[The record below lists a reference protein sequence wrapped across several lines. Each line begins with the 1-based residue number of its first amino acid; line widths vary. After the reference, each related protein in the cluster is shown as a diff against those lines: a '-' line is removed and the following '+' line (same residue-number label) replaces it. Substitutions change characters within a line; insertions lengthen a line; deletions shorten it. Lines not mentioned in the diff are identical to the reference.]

1 MTENLTYPETMSMD
15 NAPLPGGALAYVNSP
30 ARIAV
35 YDDLL
40 SSPRIIDIPPNRT
53 KDFIGALASSVYNEA
68 REAGGSIP
76 FTVILQVTE
85 NFIHARF
92 TEMVVSIFDGGKT
105 IRFTDQGPGIAD
117 KEKAQLPGYSSATQE
132 MKQYINGVGSGLPI
146 VKEYLETKN
155 GNIRIEDNLE
165 SGAVVTISVTG
176 RPAADSIVP
185 SSAASIPYQP
195 TTVSGP
201 ASSTSLQNNGSSAH
215 ISADMVLPMLSKR
228 AQDFLPLFK
237 TENIWGIKDLSSTA
251 NIPSGSMFNELKKL
265 RDLGIITQVGKKY
278 TLTPFGQDVVRFL

>member
-1 MTENLTYPETMSMD
+1 MVEALTYEPIPVDGSLQQEQGELLS
-15 NAPLPGGALAYVNSP
+15 YVNNP

-40 SSPRIIDIPPNRT
+40 SSPKIIDIPPAQT
-53 KDFIGALASSVYNEA
+53 KDFIGALASSIYNEA

-76 FTVILQVTE
+76 FTVILQVAE

-155 GNIRIEDNLE
+155 GNIKIEDNLQ
-165 SGAVVTISVTG
+165 SGAVVTISVMEEM
-176 RPAADSIVP
+176 PVQS
-185 SSAASIPYQP
+185 
-195 TTVSGP
+195 
-201 ASSTSLQNNGSSAH
+201 
-215 ISADMVLPMLSKR
+215 ISAPVISHENQTAVPDQNQQISVDILLPMLSKR
-228 AQDFLPLFK
+228 AFDFLPLFK
-237 TENIWGIKDLSSTA
+237 VQDIWGIKDLSTTA
-251 NIPSGSMFNELKKL
+251 DIPSGSMYNELKKL
-265 RDLGIITQVGKKY
+265 RDLGVITQVGKKY
-278 TLTPFGQDVVRFL
+278 TLTSIGKELLKQL

>member
-1 MTENLTYPETMSMD
+1 MVEALTYEPTPIDGSLQQEQGELLS
-15 NAPLPGGALAYVNSP
+15 YVNNP

-40 SSPRIIDIPPNRT
+40 SSPKIIDIPPAQT
-53 KDFIGALASSVYNEA
+53 KDFIGALASSIYNEA

-76 FTVILQVTE
+76 FTVILQVAE

-155 GNIRIEDNLE
+155 GNIKIEDNLQ
-165 SGAVVTISVTG
+165 SGAVVTISVMEEM
-176 RPAADSIVP
+176 PVQS
-185 SSAASIPYQP
+185 
-195 TTVSGP
+195 
-201 ASSTSLQNNGSSAH
+201 
-215 ISADMVLPMLSKR
+215 ISAPVISHENQTAVPDQNQQISVDILLPMLSKR
-228 AQDFLPLFK
+228 AFDFLPLFK
-237 TENIWGIKDLSSTA
+237 VQDIWGIKDLSTTA
-251 NIPSGSMFNELKKL
+251 DIPSGSMYNELKKL
-265 RDLGIITQVGKKY
+265 RDLGVITQVGKKY
-278 TLTPFGQDVVRFL
+278 TLTSIGKELLKQL

>member
-1 MTENLTYPETMSMD
+1 MVEALTYEPTPVDGSLQQEQGELLS
-15 NAPLPGGALAYVNSP
+15 YVNNP

-40 SSPRIIDIPPNRT
+40 SSPKIIDIPPAQT
-53 KDFIGALASSVYNEA
+53 KDFIGALASSIYNEA

-76 FTVILQVTE
+76 FTVILQVAE

-155 GNIRIEDNLE
+155 GNIKIEDNLQ
-165 SGAVVTISVTG
+165 SGAVVTISVMEEM
-176 RPAADSIVP
+176 PIQS
-185 SSAASIPYQP
+185 
-195 TTVSGP
+195 
-201 ASSTSLQNNGSSAH
+201 
-215 ISADMVLPMLSKR
+215 ISAPVISHENQTAVPDQNQQISVDILLPMLSKR
-228 AQDFLPLFK
+228 AFDFLPLFK
-237 TENIWGIKDLSSTA
+237 VQDIWGIKDLSTTA
-251 NIPSGSMFNELKKL
+251 DIPSGSMYNELKKL
-265 RDLGIITQVGKKY
+265 RDLGVITQVGKKY
-278 TLTPFGQDVVRFL
+278 TLTSIGKELLKQL